1 MFELPP
7 PFPGRYQ
14 TNLAVGTQ
22 AGREGGTLTAH
33 ATPHTKG
40 SVTTLI
46 DPTAYPSYGITVMI
60 TDVGLGAADTGML
73 LDLMYGAASGTP
85 DQVLVENLLI
95 SAAPGTISGGG
106 TVAGKLIHLPC
117 IYVPAGVA
125 VGARIQATIT
135 VDICRIVVWLHQELA
150 LALSRGGVVT
160 YGADAAASRGTSVP
174 GGDNAF
180 GAWTELGT
188 AARNHR
194 MLMPMVDPL
203 GDTTIVNA
211 PDETCVLIELGVGPD
226 SSNVTAVPCTWRCT
240 MDTGEGVT
248 SVFPPGPVRADVPAG
263 VKIFARLGTGG
274 TENRGVAVYGFDG

>member
-7 PFPGRYQ
+7 TIPGRNQ

-46 DPTAYPSYGITVMI
+46 DPTSRPSYGISIMI
-60 TDVGLGAADTGML
+60 TDVALAATDTGML
-73 LDLMYGAASGTP
+73 LDLMYGASGAP
-85 DQVLVENLLI
+85 DQVLVANLLI
-95 SAAPGTISGGG
+95 SATPNAIGGG
-106 TVAGKLIHLPC
+106 GSVAGRMIHLPGV
-117 IYVPAGVA
+117 YVPAGVA

-135 VDICRIVVWLHQELA
+135 VDTCRIAIWLHQDPEFPFDC
-150 LALSRGGVVT
+150 GGVET
-160 YGADAAASRGTSVP
+160 YGADTAASRGTSVP
-174 GGDNAF
+174 CGDNAF
-180 GAWTELGT
+180 GAWTEIGT

-194 MLMPMVDPL
+194 ALMAMIDPL

-226 SSNVTAVPCTWRCT
+226 ASNVTAIPCTWRCT
-240 MDTGEGVT
+240 MDTGEGVA
-248 SVFPPGPVRADVPAG
+248 SVWPPGPVRADVPEG

-274 TENRGVAVYGFDG
+274 TENRGVIVYGFDK